1 MNKFDAQDRGEPIL
15 AITMGDPCGI
25 GPEVI
30 VKTLAAGGHG
40 CRWVVV
46 GDAGWMQETAAR
58 FVPSV
63 HVRKIGAL
71 GEAIFDGQTIEVLDC
86 KTENTEPFVHGK
98 ASPRGATAA
107 LLALE
112 WAVQAARDGAVDGI
126 VTGPIQKES
135 MQKIGFGFPGHTE
148 FFAERAGV
156 SSFGMMMVGGGLSI
170 TLATI
175 HLALREAIEQINPDL
190 VLKMIGL
197 TDRAMKI
204 DFGRKAPRIAVA
216 ALNPHAGEAG
226 LFGDEERRK
235 IAPAVQAAQLDGI
248 DVSGPYPADTLF
260 WRAKRGEFDA
270 VVALYHD
277 QALIPI
283 KLLAFGDAVNVTL
296 GLPFV
301 RTSVDHG
308 TAYDIA
314 GRGVADPGSFQSALT
329 LATQMAKNRRD
340 GQAKT
345 HAATPTG

>member
-1 MNKFDAQDRGEPIL
+1 MRVRDVKDRNEPVL
-15 AITMGDPCGI
+15 AMTMGDPCGI

-30 VKTLAAGGHG
+30 VKTFAEGIGG
-40 CRWVVV
+40 CRSVVV
-46 GDAGWMQETAAR
+46 GDAGWMQEAAAR
-58 FVPSV
+58 FAPSIS
-63 HVRKIGAL
+63 VRKIAAL
-71 GEAIFDGQTIEVLDC
+71 SEARFDGQTIEVIDC
-86 KTENTEPFVHGK
+86 KTDNTEPFMCGK
-98 ASPRGATAA
+98 ASQRGATAA

-112 WAVQAARDGAVDGI
+112 WAVQAARDGEVDGI
-126 VTGPIQKES
+126 VTGPIHKEA

-156 SSFGMMMVGGGLSI
+156 TSFGMMMVGGGLSI

-175 HLALREAIEQINPDL
+175 HLALREAIGQISPDL
-190 VLKMIGL
+190 VLKMIRL
-197 TDRAMKI
+197 TDQAMKI

-216 ALNPHAGEAG
+216 ALNPHAGEGG

-235 IAPAVQAAQLDGI
+235 ILPAVQAAQLDGI

-314 GRGVADPGSFQSALT
+314 GRGVADPGSFRSALT
-329 LATQMAKNRRD
+329 LAIEMAKNRRSERA
-340 GQAKT
+340 GS
-345 HAATPTG
+345 